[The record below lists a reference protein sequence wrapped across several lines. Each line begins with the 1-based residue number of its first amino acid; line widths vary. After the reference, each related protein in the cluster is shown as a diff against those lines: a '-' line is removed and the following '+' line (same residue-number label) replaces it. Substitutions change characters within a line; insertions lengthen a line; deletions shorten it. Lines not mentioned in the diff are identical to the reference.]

1 MKVQSSTCEAKLV
14 NFVIS
19 TVWMRILSVLY
30 TATVGFQLAGVLLSI
45 SVTTST
51 VGSLPVYLSTTKKT
65 VEEVLK
71 LWTQLIIIST
81 WATQKWR
88 MLHLETAWDHR
99 SSLLITVSQTTR
111 PCYSYDAVKQF
122 DKPGF
127 FLQTCSFVSG
137 FFFVPCPLAE
147 FW

>member
-30 TATVGFQLAGVLLSI
+30 KATVGFQLAGVLLSI

-81 WATQKWR
+81 WATQK
-88 MLHLETAWDHR
+88 
-99 SSLLITVSQTTR
+99 
-111 PCYSYDAVKQF
+111 
-122 DKPGF
+122 
-127 FLQTCSFVSG
+127 
-137 FFFVPCPLAE
+137 
-147 FW
+147 

>member
-1 MKVQSSTCEAKLV
+1 MKVQSRTCEAELL

-19 TVWMRILSVLY
+19 TVWMRNLSVLY
-30 TATVGFQLAGVLLSI
+30 KATVGFQLAGVLLSI
-45 SVTTST
+45 SVTTSS

-65 VEEVLK
+65 VEVLK
-71 LWTQLIIIST
+71 LWTQLIIMST

-88 MLHLETAWDHR
+88 VLHLETAWDRR

-111 PCYSYDAVKQF
+111 PCYSYAAVKQF

-127 FLQTCSFVSG
+127 FFQTCSFASG